1 MVPFIGKSDLEIIR
15 VIHIPIFARWVE
27 WMMRVR
33 ERHIG
38 KKWIYT
44 IRLLTDPVRRSG
56 TNITGRVVFFRDRG
70 SIGLRTSV
78 VVWKLV

>member
-1 MVPFIGKSDLEIIR
+1 MVSFIGRSDLEIIR
-15 VIHIPIFARWVE
+15 VVHIPIFARWVE
-27 WMMRVR
+27 RVMRVR

-44 IRLLTDPVRRSG
+44 IRLTTDPVCRPS

-70 SIGLRTSV
+70 SIGLRRRSSDTQ
-78 VVWKLV
+78 